1 MLGERRMANDNI
13 YRYTIETIEN
23 YYPRIMKIKM
33 ANNLIRDGI
42 ATKNKKETD
51 KIFVGDKEDYNRIAF
66 CLEKD
71 SRLIKYIEN
80 WEYEKYFKYS
90 TYMQLSDGLD
100 IKSII
105 EECLERNV
113 ISVFDPNG
121 EPNELEK
128 TIAHPIMKEDETYYY
143 LKFVTQL
150 ETIDTTGKQR
160 MKRNVALI
168 CISKLTKLIEVR
180 FDVIETIFLVDRE
193 KYIKNLIAWIK
204 TYIDRNATNLDLADI
219 IEDIRVNVEN
229 DGVIVAEQHMEMATG
244 GAATVSIGK
253 NENKQLPFM
262 SEIKAIMDTYEK
274 ELNSV
279 PELKKALDE
288 FLYEKEELSIY
299 PWITFLFKKYNFEVK
314 FTMNYNGLGIDL
326 LQHYSSTRQENVGKE
341 RMEHV
346 TNYITSVGE
355 RIKI

>member
-1 MLGERRMANDNI
+1 M
-13 YRYTIETIEN
+13 Y
-23 YYPRIMKIKM
+23 
-33 ANNLIRDGI
+33 
-42 ATKNKKETD
+42 
-51 KIFVGDKEDYNRIAF
+51 
-66 CLEKD
+66 
-71 SRLIKYIEN
+71 
-80 WEYEKYFKYS
+80 
-90 TYMQLSDGLD
+90 
-100 IKSII
+100 
-105 EECLERNV
+105 
-113 ISVFDPNG
+113 
-121 EPNELEK
+121 
-128 TIAHPIMKEDETYYY
+128 
-143 LKFVTQL
+143 
-150 ETIDTTGKQR
+150 
-160 MKRNVALI
+160 KRQ
-168 CISKLTKLIEVR
+168 
-180 FDVIETIFLVDRE
+180 
-193 KYIKNLIAWIK
+193 
-204 TYIDRNATNLDLADI
+204 
-219 IEDIRVNVEN
+219 DIRVNGEN

-346 TNYITSVGE
+346 TNHIISVGE